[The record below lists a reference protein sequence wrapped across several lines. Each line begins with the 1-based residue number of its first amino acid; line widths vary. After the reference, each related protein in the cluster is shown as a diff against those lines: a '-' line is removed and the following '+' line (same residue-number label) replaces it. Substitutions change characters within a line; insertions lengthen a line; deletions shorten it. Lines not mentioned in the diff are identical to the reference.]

1 MNNTSFTSEKEGK
14 YTENVNLLENNN
26 NKTPSI
32 EIEHVR
38 EVYNFIA
45 KQWHSTRYKAW
56 PIVGEF
62 CKTQHFSTFLS
73 NLLRPRGQCAK

>member
-1 MNNTSFTSEKEGK
+1 MNNTCFTSEKEGK
-14 YTENVNLLENNN
+14 YTEDVNLLENHN

-62 CKTQHFSTFLS
+62 CKKMRL
-73 NLLRPRGQCAK
+73 AADKKK